1 MVMKYLKIKHKNSL
15 LKLLQKY
22 QRISYVTL
30 AKCKGSDHNIE
41 FKEDVEPYHAEPFPL
56 PKTQEPTLKKE
67 VDRLIKIGILKK
79 INNSQWAAPTFIIP
93 KKYGKFIFDFR
104 ELNKRVKL
112 FN

>member
-1 MVMKYLKIKHKNSL
+1 MKYLKIKHKNSL

-67 VDRLIKIGILKK
+67 VDRIIWIGVLKM
-79 INNSQWAAPTFIIP
+79 IYSSQWETNFSVIS
-93 KKYGKFIFDFR
+93 K
-104 ELNKRVKL
+104 NKIYL
-112 FN
+112 WFQGMN